1 MNELTAYRD
10 ETKSLDAAS
19 LLRWAAETFAAP
31 AETDGGGADSGP
43 RVTLASSLGV
53 EDQVL
58 THMIASAR
66 LPLPVFTLD
75 TGRMFA
81 ESYDLIER
89 TRDEL
94 GVTIRPYFPDAGA
107 VEQMVADEG
116 PNLFYRS
123 VELRKRC
130 CHVRKVEP
138 LRRALKGKLAWVT
151 GLRRAQSVTRA
162 ELERIEWDEQ
172 NGLYKIN
179 PLADWSEA
187 DVWAYIRSH
196 EVPYNALHDRGF
208 PSIGCAPCTRAVA
221 PGDDPRSG
229 RWWWERPEHRECGL
243 HVNEDAREQAATPR
257 VRVGTV
263 RLD

>member
-1 MNELTAYRD
+1 MNELNDYRS
-10 ETKSLDAAS
+10 ETGDLDAPA
-19 LLRWAAETFAAP
+19 LLRWAATAFAGETP
-31 AETDGGGADSGP
+31 ADEP
-43 RVTLASSLGV
+43 LVTLASSLGA

-58 THMIASAR
+58 AHMIASAR
-66 LPLPVFTLD
+66 LEVPVFTLD

-81 ESYDLIER
+81 ESYDLMER
-89 TRDEL
+89 TRAEL
-94 GVTIRPYFPDAGA
+94 GVTIRPYFPDADA
-107 VEQMVADEG
+107 VERMVAEDG

-123 VELRKRC
+123 VDLRKRC

-138 LRRALKGKLAWVT
+138 LRRALAGKRAWIT

-162 ELERIEWDEQ
+162 QLEVVEWDEQ
-172 NGLYKIN
+172 NELYKIS
-179 PLADWSEA
+179 PLADWSEE
-187 DVWAYIRSH
+187 DLWAYIRDH
-196 EVPYNALHDRGF
+196 HVPYNALHDRGF

-243 HVNEDAREQAATPR
+243 HVRDEAVGPADPK
-257 VRVGTV
+257 VRVSAV